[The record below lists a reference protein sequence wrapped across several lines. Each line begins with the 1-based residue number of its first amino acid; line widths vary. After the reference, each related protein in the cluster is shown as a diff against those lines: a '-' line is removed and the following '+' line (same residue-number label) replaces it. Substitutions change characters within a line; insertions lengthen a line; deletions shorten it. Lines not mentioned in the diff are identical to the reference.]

1 MSRLVLGIGNIL
13 MGDDGV
19 GVHVARALKADE
31 NPPSLVVEDG
41 GTGGISLI
49 DLIEPFDEILVVD
62 AANMEFSSL
71 RVGGGFPGQVTEIS
85 PEMLCA
91 RRAWSGHDHG
101 LVDALKL
108 LEIFPSKHVVRIL
121 GVQPAAVAPSLRLSP
136 ELQAAFPA
144 ILTTVR
150 EEAVRPCN
158 MKGVTCHD

>member
-1 MSRLVLGIGNIL
+1 MTRLLLGVGNIL

-19 GVHVARALKADE
+19 GVHVARALKAEE
-31 NPPSLVVEDG
+31 NPPFLAIEDG

-62 AANMEFSSL
+62 AANMNGQ
-71 RVGGGFPGQVTEIS
+71 GGGCPAGRIAEIR
-85 PEMLCA
+85 PAMLCA

-121 GVQPAAVAPSLRLSP
+121 GVQPASVSPSLTLSP

-150 EEAVRPCN
+150 EEAVRPWN